1 MLVLLIMVL
10 GMLKTPM
17 SMILDTIEVD
27 CGKKSRGAKENNEK
41 PPSEEKRRKK
51 NK

>member
-17 SMILDTIEVD
+17 SMILDTIAVD